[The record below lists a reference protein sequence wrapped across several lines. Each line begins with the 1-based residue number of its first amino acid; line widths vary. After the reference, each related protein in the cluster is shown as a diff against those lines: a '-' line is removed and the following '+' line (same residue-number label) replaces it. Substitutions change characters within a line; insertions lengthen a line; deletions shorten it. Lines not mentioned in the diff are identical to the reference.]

1 MEKEYTK
8 RILVT
13 GGLGFIGSHIVR
25 HLVNEHKDWFIV
37 NMDCQT
43 YAGNPDNV
51 KDLVGEPNYFWT
63 NAWGDIR
70 RVEDVERAFNEHNIT
85 DVIHL
90 AAESHVD
97 NSITGPRPF
106 IETNIVGTFN
116 LLETARNHWGNEPG
130 HKFYYFSTD
139 EVFGFLDKDGE
150 RFTEEN
156 KLDPSSPYSASKACG
171 DLLVKAYW
179 KTFKLPVVISHMC
192 NAIGP
197 AQLPEKM
204 VPATIQRIL
213 NNEPIIVYDKGEQV
227 REWIYT
233 DDIVSAAMAVFE
245 KGVPG
250 EAYNIGSGNEC
261 RNIDLVNM
269 IIETLWMRKGIDR
282 DEVRGCIKYVTNA
295 RPGHDFRYAI
305 NAAKIKAELGWGGA
319 ENDMVDCVQKT
330 VDWYLANQE
339 WINNLSSRKNDGN
352 KYLTMASKN
361 VYDIFAENNLM
372 TDGDMTNTDV
382 LLTN

>member
-25 HLVNEHKDWFIV
+25 HLVNEHKDWFMV
-37 NMDCQT
+37 NMDCAT
-43 YAGNPDNV
+43 YAGNPDNL
-51 KDLVGEPNYFWT
+51 KDIGDVERRAENYIWF
-63 NAWGDIR
+63 AGDIR
-70 RVEDVERAFNEHNIT
+70 DQQDVKDVFEFYKIT

-116 LLETARNHWGNEPG
+116 LLEEARKRWGSEPG

-150 RFTEEN
+150 SFTEEN

-197 AQLPEKM
+197 NQYPEKL

-233 DDIVSAAMAVFE
+233 DDIVSAAMTVFE

-250 EAYNIGSGNEC
+250 EAYNIGSGEEVQ
-261 RNIDLVNM
+261 NIQLVTM
-269 IIETLWMRKGIDR
+269 IMGLVAMKTTSSY
-282 DEVRGCIKYVTNA
+282 DEYLKAYDKAKTNIKYVKNA
-295 RPGHDFRYAI
+295 RPGHDFRYSI
-305 NAAKIKAELGWGGA
+305 NNTKIKNELGWEPKVSMIEA
-319 ENDMVDCVQKT
+319 VTKT

-339 WINNLSSRKNDGN
+339 WVENLKNR
-352 KYLTMASKN
+352 SKK
-361 VYDIFAENNLM
+361 
-372 TDGDMTNTDV
+372 
-382 LLTN
+382 

>member
-13 GGLGFIGSHIVR
+13 GGFGFIGSHIIR
-25 HLVNEHKDWFIV
+25 HLVREHKDWYII
-37 NMDCQT
+37 NMDCLT
-43 YAGNPDNV
+43 YAGNPHNLDDINP
-51 KDLVGEPNYFWT
+51 DERSNYSWFFG
-63 NAWGDIR
+63 NIR
-70 RVEDVERAFNEHNIT
+70 DEVSVEWVFDHYGIT

-116 LLETARNHWGNEPG
+116 LLEEARKRWGNEPG

-150 RFTEEN
+150 SFTEEN

-197 AQLPEKM
+197 NQYPEKL

-233 DDIVSAAMAVFE
+233 DDIVSAAMTVFE

-250 EAYNIGSGNEC
+250 EAYNIGSGEEVQ
-261 RNIDLVNM
+261 NISLVTM
-269 IIETLWMRKGIDR
+269 IMGLVAMKTTSDY
-282 DEVRGCIKYVTNA
+282 DEYLKAYDKAKANIQYVKNA
-295 RPGHDFRYAI
+295 RPGHDFRYSI
-305 NAAKIKAELGWGGA
+305 NNSKIKNELGWKPEVSMIEA
-319 ENDMVDCVQKT
+319 VTKT
-330 VDWYLANQE
+330 VDWYLANQDWVE
-339 WINNLSSRKNDGN
+339 NLKNCH
-352 KYLTMASKN
+352 K
-361 VYDIFAENNLM
+361 
-372 TDGDMTNTDV
+372 
-382 LLTN
+382 

>member
-1 MEKEYTK
+1 MEYKKY
-8 RILVT
+8 ILVT
-13 GGLGFIGSHIVR
+13 GGLGFIGNHIVR

-37 NMDCQT
+37 NMDCVT
-43 YAGNPDNV
+43 YAGNPANLD
-51 KDLVGEPNYFWT
+51 DLEGAENYVWYV
-63 NAWGDIR
+63 GDIKDEAS
-70 RVEDVERAFNEHNIT
+70 VEWVFGKYGIT

-116 LLETARNHWGNEPG
+116 LLEEARKRWGNEPD

-139 EVFGFLDKDGE
+139 EVFGFLDKNGE
-150 RFTEEN
+150 SFTEEN

-171 DLLVKAYW
+171 DLIVKAYW

-197 AQLPEKM
+197 MQYPEKL

-213 NNEPIIVYDKGEQV
+213 NDEPIIVYDKGEQV

-233 DDIVSAAMAVFE
+233 DDIVSAAMTVFE

-250 EAYNIGSGNEC
+250 EAYNIGSGDETQ
-261 RNIDLVNM
+261 NIQLVMTIMWLVAMKTAVNH
-269 IIETLWMRKGIDR
+269 
-282 DEVRGCIKYVTNA
+282 DEFIKKYDHIKNNIKYVENA
-295 RPGHDFRYAI
+295 RPGHDFRYSI
-305 NAAKIKAELGWGGA
+305 NHSKIMNELGWKPKVSLTEA
-319 ENDMVDCVQKT
+319 VVKT

-339 WINNLSSRKNDGN
+339 WVENLNNRRN
-352 KYLTMASKN
+352 K
-361 VYDIFAENNLM
+361 
-372 TDGDMTNTDV
+372 
-382 LLTN
+382 

>member
-13 GGLGFIGSHIVR
+13 GGLGFIGNHIVR
-25 HLVNEHKDWFIV
+25 HLVNEHKDWLIL
-37 NMDCQT
+37 NMDCVT
-43 YAGNPDNV
+43 YAGNPANLEDI
-51 KDLVGEPNYFWT
+51 KDAENYCWLPF
-63 NAWGDIR
+63 DIAN
-70 RVEDVERAFNEHNIT
+70 ERAVEGSMAEYKVT

-116 LLETARNHWGNEPG
+116 LLEGARKHWGNEPG

-150 RFTEEN
+150 SFTEEN

-197 AQLPEKM
+197 MQYPEKL

-233 DDIVSAAMAVFE
+233 DDIVSAAMTVFE

-261 RNIDLVNM
+261 RNIDLIM
-269 IIETLWMRKGIDR
+269 GIIDQVCAETTFNPGEFFAKKNNIT
-282 DEVRGCIKYVTNA
+282 IKFVENA
-295 RPGHDFRYAI
+295 RPGHDFRYSI
-305 NAAKIKAELGWGGA
+305 NNNKIKTELGWEPKVSMA
-319 ENDMVDCVQKT
+319 DALTKT
-330 VDWYLANQE
+330 VDWYLANQD
-339 WINNLSSRKNDGN
+339 WVDNLKNRD
-352 KYLTMASKN
+352 KK
-361 VYDIFAENNLM
+361 
-372 TDGDMTNTDV
+372 
-382 LLTN
+382 

>member
-1 MEKEYTK
+1 MQSREKEYTK

-37 NMDCQT
+37 NMDCET
-43 YAGNPDNV
+43 YAGNPDNL
-51 KDLVGEPNYFWT
+51 KDIQIPTSDNYQW
-63 NAWGDIR
+63 ARYDIR
-70 RVEDVERAFNEHNIT
+70 DPEDVEWVFDEYSIT

-116 LLETARNHWGNEPG
+116 LLEEARKRWGNEEG

-139 EVFGFLDKDGE
+139 EVFGFLDKYGDS
-150 RFTEEN
+150 FTEEN

-197 AQLPEKM
+197 NQYPEKL

-233 DDIVSAAMAVFE
+233 DDIVSAAMTVFE
-245 KGVPG
+245 KGVLG

-261 RNIDLVNM
+261 KNIDLINM
-269 IIETLWMRKGIDR
+269 IIETLWMRNGIDR
-282 DEVRGCIKYVTNA
+282 DEVRKHIKYVTNA

-305 NAAKIKAELGWGGA
+305 NADKIKAKLGWRGA
-319 ENDMVDCVQKT
+319 ENDMVDCVKKT
-330 VDWYLANQE
+330 VDWYLANQD
-339 WINNLSSRKNDGN
+339 WVKNIE
-352 KYLTMASKN
+352 KKKN
-361 VYDIFAENNLM
+361 EI
-372 TDGDMTNTDV
+372 
-382 LLTN
+382 

>member
-25 HLVNEHKDWFIV
+25 HLVNEHKDWRIF
-37 NMDCQT
+37 NLDCQT

-51 KDLVGEPNYFWT
+51 RDFEDKENYT
-63 NAWGDIR
+63 LLDTDIR
-70 RVEDVERAFNEHNIT
+70 DTATLGFLFERFRFT

-116 LLETARNHWGNEPG
+116 LLEEARKRWGNEPG

-150 RFTEEN
+150 SFTEEN

-197 AQLPEKM
+197 NQYPEKL

-233 DDIVSAAMAVFE
+233 DDIVSAAMTVFE

-250 EAYNIGSGNEC
+250 EAYNIGSGEEVQ
-261 RNIDLVNM
+261 NIQLVTM
-269 IIETLWMRKGIDR
+269 IMGLVAMKTTNNY
-282 DEVRGCIKYVTNA
+282 DEYLKAYDKAKANIKYVENA
-295 RPGHDFRYAI
+295 RPGHDFRYSI
-305 NAAKIKAELGWGGA
+305 NNTKIKNELGWEPKVSMIEA
-319 ENDMVDCVQKT
+319 VTKT
-330 VDWYLANQE
+330 VDWYLANQD
-339 WINNLSSRKNDGN
+339 WVNNLKNRD
-352 KYLTMASKN
+352 KK
-361 VYDIFAENNLM
+361 
-372 TDGDMTNTDV
+372 
-382 LLTN
+382 

>member
-13 GGLGFIGSHIVR
+13 GGLGFIGNHIVR

-43 YAGNPDNV
+43 YAGNPDNL
-51 KDLVGEPNYFWT
+51 KDIGDVEHRAENYIWFV
-63 NAWGDIR
+63 GDIR
-70 RVEDVERAFNEHNIT
+70 DQQDVNDVFEFYKIT

-116 LLETARNHWGNEPG
+116 LLEEARKRWGNEPD

-150 RFTEEN
+150 SFTEEN

-171 DLLVKAYW
+171 DLIVKAYW

-197 AQLPEKM
+197 MQYPEKL

-233 DDIVSAAMAVFE
+233 DDIVSAAMTVFE

-250 EAYNIGSGNEC
+250 EAYNIGSGEEIQ
-261 RNIDLVNM
+261 NIQLVTM
-269 IIETLWMRKGIDR
+269 IMGLVAMKTANNY
-282 DEVRGCIKYVTNA
+282 DEYLKAYDKAKANIKYVENA
-295 RPGHDFRYAI
+295 RPGHDFRYSI
-305 NAAKIKAELGWGGA
+305 NNTKIKNKLGWKPEVSIIEA
-319 ENDMVDCVQKT
+319 VTKT
-330 VDWYLANQE
+330 VDWYLNNQD
-339 WINNLSSRKNDGN
+339 WVDNLKNRKQ
-352 KYLTMASKN
+352 
-361 VYDIFAENNLM
+361 
-372 TDGDMTNTDV
+372 
-382 LLTN
+382 

>member
-1 MEKEYTK
+1 MEKEYAK

-13 GGLGFIGSHIVR
+13 GGFGFIGSHIVR
-25 HLVNEHKDWFIV
+25 HLVNEHKDWYII
-37 NMDCQT
+37 NMDCLT
-43 YAGNPDNV
+43 YAGNPHNLD
-51 KDLVGEPNYFWT
+51 DISPDERSNYSWFF
-63 NAWGDIR
+63 GDIR
-70 RVEDVERAFNEHNIT
+70 DEANVEWVFDHYGIT

-116 LLETARNHWGNEPG
+116 LLEVARKRWGNEPG

-139 EVFGFLDKDGE
+139 EVFGFLNKDGE
-150 RFTEEN
+150 SFTEEN

-197 AQLPEKM
+197 NQYPEKL

-233 DDIVSAAMAVFE
+233 DDIVSAAMTVFE

-250 EAYNIGSGNEC
+250 EAYNIGSGEETQ
-261 RNIDLVNM
+261 NIQLVTM
-269 IIETLWMRKGIDR
+269 IMGLVAMKTTDNY
-282 DEVRGCIKYVTNA
+282 DEYLKAYDKAKANIKYVENA
-295 RPGHDFRYAI
+295 RPGHDFRYSI
-305 NAAKIKAELGWGGA
+305 NHNKITNELGWEPKVSMIEA
-319 ENDMVDCVQKT
+319 VTKT
-330 VDWYLANQE
+330 VDWYLANQDWVE
-339 WINNLSSRKNDGN
+339 NLKNRH
-352 KYLTMASKN
+352 K
-361 VYDIFAENNLM
+361 
-372 TDGDMTNTDV
+372 
-382 LLTN
+382 